1 MKLYG
6 LPGACSLVDHITL
19 QWTGKPFEYEAVA
32 RDGLKKAPYTDI
44 NPLGAVPALTDGD
57 IVLTQNVA
65 ILEYIAEKYPEANLH
80 GGATA
85 HARAEARRWLAL
97 LNSDVHKTFSML
109 FGAGRM
115 VNGETAQNE
124 LRNTASDRLKEM
136 FGVMNKRL
144 EGREWLAQA
153 RSVADAYLYVVMRW
167 AAAFKMDLSVFPNLQ
182 AHFARMQVDK
192 GVQAALA
199 AEGLK

>member
-1 MKLYG
+1 M
-6 LPGACSLVDHITL
+6 
-19 QWTGKPFEYEAVA
+19 
-32 RDGLKKAPYTDI
+32 
-44 NPLGAVPALTDGD
+44 
-57 IVLTQNVA
+57 
-65 ILEYIAEKYPEANLH
+65 
-80 GGATA
+80 
-85 HARAEARRWLAL
+85 

-124 LRNTASDRLKEM
+124 LRNSASDRLKEM

-182 AHFARMQVDK
+182 AHFARMQADK

>member
-19 QWTGKPFEYEAVA
+19 EWTGKPYEYEIVA
-32 RDGLKKAPYTDI
+32 RDGLKKPPYTDI

-57 IVLTQNVA
+57 VVLTQNVA
-65 ILEYIAEKYPEANLH
+65 ILEYIAEKCPEANLH

-85 HARAEARRWLAL
+85 RARAEARRWLAL

-109 FGAGRM
+109 FGATRM
-115 VNGETAQNE
+115 VSTEAGQEE
-124 LRNTASDRLKEM
+124 LRKTASDRIKEM
-136 FGVMNKRL
+136 FAIINKRL
-144 EGREWLAQA
+144 EGREWLGEA
-153 RSVADAYLYVVMRW
+153 RSVADAYLYVILRW
-167 AAAFKMDLSVFPNLQ
+167 AGAFKMDLSAFPNIQ
-182 AHFARMQVDK
+182 AHFARMQADK